1 MQYLIDPSVVVGTL
15 SRRFIESDRFKQDIL
30 LNQDR
35 DDRWCCVVSVDNIA
49 RVLDGVG
56 NTEVSTF
63 SFGFTKSIF
72 VILLTIRY
80 VLFDKNNV
88 VC

>member
-1 MQYLIDPSVVVGTL
+1 
-15 SRRFIESDRFKQDIL
+15 
-30 LNQDR
+30 
-35 DDRWCCVVSVDNIA
+35 VVSVDNIA